1 MKHLTNDTLARLVD
15 ERPSPDEREHLEAC
29 SPCAE
34 ELRAFRLQ
42 SDALG
47 GLAALR
53 PPPGDW
59 ESLEARL
66 VGEGLIRTPETFRR
80 FGFAAA
86 PAWMQ
91 AAAAILVFLGGTGF
105 GLALTR
111 GAATD
116 GLSPESGLLPVS
128 QISSPVSQISSTEE
142 AVRAVELSEQA
153 YMQALVRFR
162 QLTGGSDGPRV
173 ADPLSRVTALEGLL
187 AASQEALR
195 LAPTDPVFN
204 GFLVNVLAER
214 QEVLRQIS
222 TSRDDDWF

>member
-1 MKHLTNDTLARLVD
+1 MEHLTNETLARLVD
-15 ERPSPDEREHLEAC
+15 ERPNPDEREHLKVC
-29 SPCAE
+29 NRCAE
-34 ELRAFRLQ
+34 ELRALKLQ

-53 PPPGDW
+53 PPSGDW
-59 ESLEARL
+59 ASLEARL
-66 VGEGLIRTPETFRR
+66 VSEGLIRTPETFRR

-91 AAAAILVFLGGTGF
+91 AAAAVVVFLGGTGF
-105 GLALTR
+105 GLALTK
-111 GAATD
+111 GAGPDA
-116 GLSPESGLLPVS
+116 LSSDDIPAS
-128 QISSPVSQISSTEE
+128 QISSAD
-142 AVRAVELSEQA
+142 AVRAVESAEQA
-153 YMQALVRFR
+153 YMQALVVYR
-162 QLTGGSDGPRV
+162 QLAGGSDGRRV

-187 AASQEALR
+187 AASQEAVR

>member
-1 MKHLTNDTLARLVD
+1 MTHLTSETLARLVD
-15 ERPSPDEREHLEAC
+15 ERPNPDERAHLTAC
-29 SPCAE
+29 GRCAE
-34 ELRAFRLQ
+34 EFRALRLQ

-47 GLAALR
+47 GLPALR
-53 PPPGDW
+53 PPSGDW
-59 ESLEARL
+59 ESLEGRL

-91 AAAAILVFLGGTGF
+91 AAAAVVVFFGGTGF

-111 GAATD
+111 GAAPTA
-116 GLSPESGLLPVS
+116 LSPENLLLPMS
-128 QISSPVSQISSTEE
+128 QISSAEE

-153 YMQALVRFR
+153 YMQALVRYR
-162 QLTGGSDGPRV
+162 QLVGDSNGPRIE
-173 ADPLSRVTALEGLL
+173 DPLSRVTALEGLL
-187 AASQEALR
+187 AASQEAVR
-195 LAPTDPVFN
+195 LAPADPVFN

-222 TSRDDDWF
+222 TRDDDWF

>member
-1 MKHLTNDTLARLVD
+1 MEHLTHDALARLID
-15 ERPSPDEREHLEAC
+15 ERPSPDEREHLKTC
-29 SPCAE
+29 NRCAE
-34 ELRAFRLQ
+34 EFRARRRQ

-53 PPPGDW
+53 PPSGDW

-66 VGEGLIRTPETFRR
+66 VSEGLIRTPETFRR

-91 AAAAILVFLGGTGF
+91 VAAALVVFVGGTGF

-111 GAATD
+111 GAA
-116 GLSPESGLLPVS
+116 GGRPRPEGSALPVS
-128 QISSPVSQISSTEE
+128 QISSPEE
-142 AVRAVELSEQA
+142 AVRAVESAEQV
-153 YMQALVRFR
+153 YMQALVRYR

-173 ADPLSRVTALEGLL
+173 SDPLSRVTALEGLL
-187 AASQEALR
+187 AASQEAVR
-195 LAPTDPVFN
+195 LAPADPVFN

-222 TSRDDDWF
+222 TSMDDDWF

>member
-1 MKHLTNDTLARLVD
+1 MEHLTHDTLARLVD
-15 ERPSPDEREHLEAC
+15 ERPSPTEREHLGAC
-29 SPCAE
+29 SRCAE
-34 ELRAFRLQ
+34 ELRAFRVQ

-53 PPPGDW
+53 PPSGDW

-91 AAAAILVFLGGTGF
+91 TAAAVVVFLGGTGF
-105 GLALTR
+105 GLALTK
-111 GAATD
+111 GATAD
-116 GLSPESGLLPVS
+116 GLSRESRLIPVS
-128 QISSPVSQISSTEE
+128 QISSAEE
-142 AVRAVELSEQA
+142 AVRAVELSERA
-153 YMQALVRFR
+153 YMQALVLYR
-162 QLTGGSDGPRV
+162 QLAGGSDGPRV
-173 ADPLSRVTALEGLL
+173 SDPLSRVTALEGLL
-187 AASQEALR
+187 AASQEAVR

>member
-1 MKHLTNDTLARLVD
+1 MEHLTQETLARLVD
-15 ERPSPDEREHLEAC
+15 ERPSPSERGHIRAC
-29 SPCAE
+29 SHCAE
-34 ELRAFRLQ
+34 ELRALRLQ

-66 VGEGLIRTPETFRR
+66 VSEGLIRTPETFRR

-91 AAAAILVFLGGTGF
+91 VAAAIVVFLGGTGF
-105 GLALTR
+105 GLAITK
-111 GAATD
+111 GATPD
-116 GLSPESGLLPVS
+116 GLSRRGSVLPAS
-128 QISSPVSQISSTEE
+128 QIATAEE

-153 YMQALVRFR
+153 YMQALVRYR
-162 QLTGGSDGPRV
+162 QLTAENEGLRV
-173 ADPLSRVTALEGLL
+173 ADPLSALTALEGLL
-187 AASQEALR
+187 AASQEAVR

-204 GFLVNVLAER
+204 GFLVNVLVER

>member
-1 MKHLTNDTLARLVD
+1 MEHLTPDTLARLVD

-29 SPCAE
+29 SRCAE
-34 ELRAFRLQ
+34 EFRSFRLQ

-53 PPPGDW
+53 PPSGDW

-91 AAAAILVFLGGTGF
+91 VAATVVVFLGGTGF

-111 GAATD
+111 GVAPD
-116 GLSPESGLLPVS
+116 RLSPDGTFLPAS
-128 QISSPVSQISSTEE
+128 QISSAED
-142 AVRAVELSEQA
+142 AARAVEASERA
-153 YMQALVRFR
+153 YMQALVQYR
-162 QLTGGSDGPRV
+162 QLTGGNDGPRV
-173 ADPLSRVTALEGLL
+173 QALSRVTALEGLL
-187 AASQEALR
+187 AASQEAVR
-195 LAPTDPVFN
+195 LAPADPVFN

>member
-15 ERPSPDEREHLEAC
+15 ERPSPDERAHLDAC
-29 SPCAE
+29 SRCAE
-34 ELRAFRLQ
+34 ELRAFSLQ

-47 GLAALR
+47 GLAVLR
-53 PPPGDW
+53 PPSGDW

-91 AAAAILVFLGGTGF
+91 AVAAIVVFLGGTGF
-105 GLALTR
+105 GLALTK
-111 GAATD
+111 GATPD
-116 GLSPESGLLPVS
+116 GLSPESLLLPLL
-128 QISSPVSQISSTEE
+128 QTSSPEE
-142 AVRAVELSEQA
+142 AVRTVELAERA
-153 YMQALVRFR
+153 YMQALARYR
-162 QLTGGSDGPRV
+162 QLAGGGAGSPV
-173 ADPLSRVTALEGLL
+173 ADPLSLLTALEGLL
-187 AASQEALR
+187 AASQDAVR
-195 LAPTDPVFN
+195 LAPADPVFN

>member
-1 MKHLTNDTLARLVD
+1 MEHLTPDTLARLVD
-15 ERPSPDEREHLEAC
+15 ERPSPNEREHLKAC
-29 SPCAE
+29 SRCAE
-34 ELRAFRLQ
+34 EFRAFSIQ

-53 PPPGDW
+53 PPSGDW

-66 VGEGLIRTPETFRR
+66 VSEGLIRTPETFRR

-91 AAAAILVFLGGTGF
+91 VAATAVIFLGGTGF

-111 GAATD
+111 GAGPD
-116 GLSPESGLLPVS
+116 GLSSDGTPTVS
-128 QISSPVSQISSTEE
+128 QISSAED
-142 AVRAVELSEQA
+142 AVRAVEFSERA
-153 YMQALVRFR
+153 YMQALVQYR
-162 QLTGGSDGPRV
+162 QLTGGSNGPRV

-187 AASQEALR
+187 AASQAAVR

-214 QEVLRQIS
+214 QEVLQQIS

>member
-1 MKHLTNDTLARLVD
+1 MEHLTPDTLARLVD
-15 ERPSPDEREHLEAC
+15 ERPSPSEREHLKTC

-34 ELRAFRLQ
+34 EFRAFRLQ
-42 SDALG
+42 SDSLG

-53 PPPGDW
+53 PPSGDW

-66 VGEGLIRTPETFRR
+66 VSEGLIRTPETFRR

-91 AAAAILVFLGGTGF
+91 VAATVVVFLGGTGF

-111 GAATD
+111 GVAPD
-116 GLSPESGLLPVS
+116 RLSPDGTFLPAS
-128 QISSPVSQISSTEE
+128 QISSAED
-142 AVRAVELSEQA
+142 AARAVEASERA
-153 YMQALVRFR
+153 YMQALVQYR
-162 QLTGGSDGPRV
+162 QLTGGNDGPRV
-173 ADPLSRVTALEGLL
+173 QALSRVTALEGLL
-187 AASQEALR
+187 AASQEAVR
-195 LAPTDPVFN
+195 LAPADPVFN

>member
-15 ERPSPDEREHLEAC
+15 ERPSPDEREHLDAC
-29 SPCAE
+29 SRCAE
-34 ELRAFRLQ
+34 ELRAFKLQ

-53 PPPGDW
+53 PPSGDW

-66 VGEGLIRTPETFRR
+66 VGEGLIRTSETFRR

-105 GLALTR
+105 GLALT
-111 GAATD
+111 GATAD
-116 GLSPESGLLPVS
+116 GPSLESRLLPVS
-128 QISSPVSQISSTEE
+128 QIASAEE
-142 AVRAVELSEQA
+142 AVRAVESSEQA
-153 YMQALVRFR
+153 YMQALVRYR
-162 QLTGGSDGPRV
+162 QLTGGSDGRPV
-173 ADPLSRVTALEGLL
+173 VDPLSRVTALEGLL
-187 AASQEALR
+187 AASQEAVR

>member
-1 MKHLTNDTLARLVD
+1 MEHLTHEILARLVD
-15 ERPSPDEREHLEAC
+15 ERPNPDERVHLKAC
-29 SPCAE
+29 NRCAE
-34 ELRAFRLQ
+34 EFRALRLQ

-53 PPPGDW
+53 PPSGDW

-66 VGEGLIRTPETFRR
+66 VSEGLIRTPETFRR

-91 AAAAILVFLGGTGF
+91 AAAAVVVFLGGTGF

-111 GAATD
+111 GAVPS
-116 GLSPESGLLPVS
+116 GLSPESLLLPVS
-128 QISSPVSQISSTEE
+128 QISSAEE
-142 AVRAVELSEQA
+142 AIRAVELSELA
-153 YMQALVRFR
+153 YMEALVRYR
-162 QLTGGSDGPRV
+162 QLTGENDGPRIE
-173 ADPLSRVTALEGLL
+173 DPLSRVTALEGLL

-195 LAPTDPVFN
+195 LAPADPVFN

-222 TSRDDDWF
+222 TRDDDWF

>member
-1 MKHLTNDTLARLVD
+1 MKHLTHDTLARLVD
-15 ERPSPDEREHLEAC
+15 ERPNPEEREHLEAC
-29 SPCAE
+29 SRCAE
-34 ELRAFRLQ
+34 EFRALRLQ

-53 PPPGDW
+53 PPSGDW

-66 VGEGLIRTPETFRR
+66 ASEGLIRTQETFRR

-91 AAAAILVFLGGTGF
+91 AAAAVVIFFGGTGF
-105 GLALTR
+105 GLAFTNGPR
-111 GAATD
+111 SD
-116 GLSPESGLLPVS
+116 GLSPEDILLPVS
-128 QISSPVSQISSTEE
+128 QISSAED

-153 YMQALVRFR
+153 YMQALVRYR

-187 AASQEALR
+187 AASQEAVR
-195 LAPTDPVFN
+195 LAPADPVFN

-222 TSRDDDWF
+222 TSGDDDWF

>member
-1 MKHLTNDTLARLVD
+1 MEHLTPDTLARLVD
-15 ERPSPDEREHLEAC
+15 ERPSPNEREHLKAC
-29 SPCAE
+29 SRCAE
-34 ELRAFRLQ
+34 EFRAFSIQ

-53 PPPGDW
+53 PPSGDW

-66 VGEGLIRTPETFRR
+66 VSEGLIRTPETFRR

-91 AAAAILVFLGGTGF
+91 VAATAVIFLGGTGF

-111 GAATD
+111 GAGPD
-116 GLSPESGLLPVS
+116 GLSSDGTPTVS
-128 QISSPVSQISSTEE
+128 QISSAEE
-142 AVRAVELSEQA
+142 AVRAVQASEHA
-153 YMQALVRFR
+153 YMQALVRYR
-162 QLTGGSDGPRV
+162 RLTGGNDEPRIE
-173 ADPLSRVTALEGLL
+173 ALSRVTALEGLL
-187 AASQEALR
+187 AASQEAVR
-195 LAPTDPVFN
+195 LAPADPVFN

>member
-1 MKHLTNDTLARLVD
+1 MEHLTPDTLARLVD
-15 ERPSPDEREHLEAC
+15 ERPSTDEREHLEAC
-29 SPCAE
+29 SRCAE
-34 ELRAFRLQ
+34 EFRSFRLQ

-53 PPPGDW
+53 PPSGDW

-91 AAAAILVFLGGTGF
+91 AAAAVVVFLGGTGF
-105 GLALTR
+105 GLALTKGGTADR
-111 GAATD
+111 
-116 GLSPESGLLPVS
+116 LSPESMLVSMS
-128 QISSPVSQISSTEE
+128 QISSAEE
-142 AVRAVELSEQA
+142 AVRAVESAEQA
-153 YMQALVRFR
+153 YMQALVRYR

-187 AASQEALR
+187 AASQEAVR

-222 TSRDDDWF
+222 TSRNDDWF